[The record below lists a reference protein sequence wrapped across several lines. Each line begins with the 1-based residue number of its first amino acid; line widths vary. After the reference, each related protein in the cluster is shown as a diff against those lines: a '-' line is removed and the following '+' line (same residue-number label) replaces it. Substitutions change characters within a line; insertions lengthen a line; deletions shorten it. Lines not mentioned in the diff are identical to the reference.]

1 MNAKLHDRILFSGP
15 AHAASS
21 RVLLAGVLAGV
32 LALGCGG
39 TPAEQRG
46 NTLGGQGS
54 GDGHDIADTTDRSG
68 DTRAQDFSARSANLV
83 VQELVFPEEKFRTE
97 QPGAGEPRPF
107 QLPRINRFKLQNGIE
122 VYLIE
127 QHELPIVSIDLN
139 FDGGGRTEPV
149 GKEGLA
155 PVCMDML
162 TEGTRELDKL
172 AFREALGDTASWIN
186 AYANQD
192 TQGLAMGTLSK
203 HFDATFAL
211 FRDTLLEPGMRQEE
225 LDRMIQRRLDRLKQ
239 AKGSPRTV
247 SSRVSG
253 PVLYGDGHFRG
264 RVATEASYQAITLD
278 ACKDYHQ
285 RFLKPQGARLFVVGD
300 MTEAQVREKFGQPF
314 AQWKGKV
321 PKVAATPRTNPMQG
335 KLFFV
340 NIPGATQSAV
350 TFMHF
355 GPGRKAR
362 DYHAN
367 EMMAAVLGGSFSS
380 RINMNLR
387 ENKGYSYGAR
397 GGFNYTR
404 DNGVFNMNSAVRS
417 DTTYQTVL
425 EMLDEL
431 EALSSGKR
439 PATQA
444 ELDREMNGAI
454 LGLPG
459 QFATARQALH
469 QYRELVYHG
478 LPLNYYNS
486 FVDRLGKVTVA
497 QVMKAAKQHLQ
508 PGQARIVVVGDAS
521 APLIHRV
528 GDKDVP
534 LLKDGEQVTL
544 LEGLRELVKSGKL
557 GKGELVVLDPDGKVI
572 E

>member
-1 MNAKLHDRILFSGP
+1 MKSHDSTLFSGRARSARP
-15 AHAASS
+15 
-21 RVLLAGVLAGV
+21 RVLPAAAMAGI
-32 LALGCGG
+32 LALACGG
-39 TPAEQRG
+39 TPTTQRD
-46 NTLGGQGS
+46 TLGGTGI
-54 GDGHDIADTTDRSG
+54 GDVTTDTING
-68 DTRAQDFSARSANLV
+68 TDGKKTDDFSARAASLV
-83 VQELVFPEEKFRTE
+83 VQELEFPEEAFRAE

-107 QLPRINRFKLQNGIE
+107 QLPRVKRFKLQNGID

-127 QHELPIVSIDLN
+127 QHELPIVSIDLS
-139 FDGGGRTEPV
+139 FDGGGRNDPV

-172 AFREALGDTASWIN
+172 AFREALGDTASRIN
-186 AYANQD
+186 AYANED
-192 TQGLAMGTLSK
+192 TQGLSMGTLSK

-211 FRDTLLEPGMRQEE
+211 FRDALLEPGMRQED
-225 LDRMIQRRLDRLKQ
+225 LDRLIQLRLDRLKQ

-247 SSRVSG
+247 LSRVSG

-264 RVATEASYQAITLD
+264 RIATEASYQAITLD
-278 ACKDYHQ
+278 ACNAYLT
-285 RFLKPQGARLFVVGD
+285 RSLKPQGARLFVVGD

-321 PKVAATPRTNPMQG
+321 PKIAATPRASSMKG
-335 KLFFV
+335 KVFFV

-350 TFMHF
+350 NLMHF

-397 GGFNYTR
+397 GGFRYTR
-404 DNGVFNMNSAVRS
+404 DDGSFNMNSAVRS

-425 EMLDEL
+425 EMLGEI
-431 EALSSGKR
+431 EALSSAER
-439 PATQA
+439 PASQA
-444 ELDREMNGAI
+444 ELEREMNGAI

-478 LPLNYYNS
+478 LPLDYYNT
-486 FVDRLGKVTVA
+486 FVDQLGKVTVA
-497 QVMKAAKQHLQ
+497 QVMKAARQHLKLDQ
-508 PGQARIVVVGDAS
+508 VKIVVVGDAS

-528 GDKDVP
+528 DGKDVP
-534 LLKDGEQVTL
+534 LMKDGEQVTL
-544 LEGLRELVKSGKL
+544 LDGLRDLVKSGKL
-557 GKGELVVLDPDGKVI
+557 GKGELVVLDPDGKVVQ
-572 E
+572 